1 MCSFATLALI
11 CPGLTVVAMIIL
23 TLCPIVW
30 FICKL
35 LQPDYFT
42 AKATA
47 VFYKKDNCLYKVRI
61 RVINDYLPSR

>member
-1 MCSFATLALI
+1 MPRLNCCGYDHFDMMSDCL
-11 CPGLTVVAMIIL
+11 VY
-23 TLCPIVW
+23 
-30 FICKL
+30 L